1 MPLLF
6 LIFALVSLVGVGCLL
21 LSLVV
26 GAWLL
31 RTRPSSPIGIFVL
44 IVPTLSAVSALA
56 TSWGLA
62 FLVDSLSKS
71 AASTD
76 AWQRWQV
83 LALWA
88 WPIGFVVGGATGAAI
103 GTLIGVFV
111 NRRKR
116 DKARA
121 SALGDL
127 SQTDVITTS
136 ASRRPT

>member
-83 LALWA
+83 LALWGLA
-88 WPIGFVVGGATGAAI
+88 YRVCCRWCHWRRNRNP
-103 GTLIGVFV
+103 
-111 NRRKR
+111 NRRIR
-116 DKARA
+116 QQTQTRQGPCQRAR
-121 SALGDL
+121 
-127 SQTDVITTS
+127 
-136 ASRRPT
+136 